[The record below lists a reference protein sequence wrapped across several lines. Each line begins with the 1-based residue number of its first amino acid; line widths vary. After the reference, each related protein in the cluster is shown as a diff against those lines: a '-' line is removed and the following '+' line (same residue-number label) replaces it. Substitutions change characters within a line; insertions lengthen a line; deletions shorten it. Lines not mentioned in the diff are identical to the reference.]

1 MPPPKI
7 TDRSPQT
14 LHQGDSQSPEK
25 FLAACILVRRF
36 ALPIVAGF
44 AVVSIISASYVG
56 LNGNHV
62 WRQSDSYSQILGMLG
77 QPGLGPFGTF
87 HGYAAIFDIPIY
99 QAIVAALSTITGGEP
114 LLIVRIFGAVLF
126 VIFVFA
132 GAKIAETMEPGAG
145 QVLAALLATSP
156 LYLHY
161 FATPLPDLLSLACS
175 AVAVMLLLVSSGH
188 SARYWLALSLLVI
201 GALIKAPVPFV
212 FLAFYV
218 TWTLVNWRSTL
229 SGRRSRIRFGG
240 LLAASL
246 VAAIVAELIRF
257 YINPKSL
264 SFRWNF
270 YFGLPSDRI
279 SGVTWKTAGIYAGEA
294 FAFRWLTFAAVI
306 ALVLYLVLRRFEG
319 FKLLLPLGVGFAAG
333 WLVFTK
339 LYVWHDYYGLPTTFM
354 LLMAVSIAVRGFA
367 GLIAQRVDLLSKAA
381 PVLLILAV
389 PLMIVYGH
397 KISSYSVTS
406 EGQAMRF
413 ILRDVRHFVYVSN
426 EDPDD
431 PSSEVGGL
439 AAKPFTLVSP
449 GEFER
454 SCMEILHHERAVV
467 INRSNVQG
475 PSQCLSI
482 LRESAVSFMKGPQ
495 YQVLSW

>member
-1 MPPPKI
+1 MPPPTI
-7 TDRSPQT
+7 TGRSPQT
-14 LHQGDSQSPEK
+14 LYQGDSQSPEK
-25 FLAACILVRRF
+25 FLAACRRF

-77 QPGLGPFGTF
+77 QPGLSPLDTF
-87 HGYAAIFDIPIY
+87 HGHPAIFDIPIY
-99 QAIVAALSTITGGEP
+99 QAIVAALSTITDGEP
-114 LLIVRIFGAVLF
+114 LLIVRILGAVLF

-132 GAKIAETMEPGAG
+132 GAQIAETMEPGAG
-145 QVLAALLATSP
+145 LVLATLLATSP

-161 FATPLPDLLSLACS
+161 FATPLPDLLSLTCS
-175 AVAVMLLLVSSGH
+175 AVAVMLLLVSSGRRT
-188 SARYWLALSLLVI
+188 RYWLALSLLVI

-218 TWTLVNWRSTL
+218 TRMLMNRRSTL
-229 SGRRSRIRFGG
+229 PGRRSWIRFGG

-246 VAAIVAELIRF
+246 VAAIVAELIRRD
-257 YINPKSL
+257 INQKFL
-264 SFRWNF
+264 SFRWNS
-270 YFGLPSDRI
+270 YFGLPTDRI
-279 SGVTWKTAGIYAGEA
+279 SAVTWKTAGHYADEA

-319 FKLLLPLGVGFAAG
+319 FKLLLPLGVGFASG

-354 LLMAVSIAVRGFA
+354 LLMAVSIALWGFA
-367 GLIAQRVDLLSKAA
+367 GLIAQSVDVLSKAA

-413 ILRDVRHFVYVSN
+413 ILRGAEHFVYVSN
-426 EDPDD
+426 EDPNDWN
-431 PSSEVGGL
+431 PEVGGL
-439 AAKPFTLVSP
+439 TAKPFTLISQ

-454 SCMEILHHERAVV
+454 SCMEILHHQRAVV
-467 INRSNVQG
+467 INRSNVEG
-475 PSQCLSI
+475 PSQCLSTI
-482 LRESAVSFMKGPQ
+482 RESAVSFMKGPQ
-495 YQVLSW
+495 YEVLSW